1 MVEMVPIR
9 QNFTMDA
16 NLASDAQ
23 LLKASKIGFKKQ
35 MQDSNDE
42 YYSSPPKKGGPDQ

>member
-16 NLASDAQ
+16 KLASDAQ
-23 LLKASKIGFKKQ
+23 LLKVNKIGFKKQ
-35 MQDSNDE
+35 MQENNDE
-42 YYSSPPKKGGPDQ
+42 YFSSPPKKGGPDQ